1 MKTYATNDNI
11 TSSICDITGLQT
23 EYTPFTLFLYTG
35 AQNPRIFYVVG
46 AAVSIFIEEIWIV
59 IYHN

>member
-46 AAVSIFIEEIWIV
+46 AAVSIFIEEI
-59 IYHN
+59 